1 MPGLND
7 LLENSARHHKRL
19 CPRQVLG
26 VRLGLAGA
34 VALGLEAPRSDKR
47 LLVVAETDGCFV
59 DGVEAAT
66 GCSVGHRTLRIED
79 YGKVAAT
86 FVDTVTGRAV
96 RLAPRTDVRERAA
109 AFCPD
114 EPRPYEAQLRAYQV
128 MPDPELLTVQEV
140 RLVADVEKIV
150 SKARVR
156 VACEACGEEII
167 NEREVIADGRT
178 LCRACAGASYYVPA
192 G

>member
-34 VALGLEAPRSDKR
+34 ATLGLEAPRSDKR
-47 LLVVAETDGCFV
+47 LLVVTETDGCFV

-140 RLVADVEKIV
+140 RLAADVEKIV

>member
-140 RLVADVEKIV
+140 RLAADVEKIV

>member
-34 VALGLEAPRSDKR
+34 AALGLEAPRSDKR

-140 RLVADVEKIV
+140 RLAADVEKIV

>member
-7 LLENSARHHKRL
+7 LLEKSARHHKRL

-34 VALGLEAPRSDKR
+34 AALGLEAPRSDKR

-86 FVDTVTGRAV
+86 FVDTVSGRAV
-96 RLAPRTDVRERAA
+96 RLAPRTDARERAA

-114 EPRPYEAQLRAYQV
+114 EPRAYEAQLRAYQV

-140 RLVADVEKIV
+140 RLAADVEKIV